1 MRGQCYDGARSGARS
16 GCSTLVRQQAPMA
29 TYVHCAAHRLNLAV
43 VSACKIQVLKNVE
56 AYIGEIARFF
66 AFSAKRQRLFDK
78 AIDVILPSAKA
89 QKLKDACRTR
99 WIQRIDS
106 YIVFLE
112 LLPALHTT
120 LQAMVFPRQYEDLGT
135 HWSWDSDT
143 ITKANGFCFQLQSS
157 SFLVGF
163 KILLEVLS
171 SLRGLTLKLQM
182 QAIDVIYAYKHVI
195 LSFSEMRA
203 KSEAHASLLKPSP

>member
-1 MRGQCYDGARSGARS
+1 MWRR
-16 GCSTLVRQQAPMA
+16 TLERWP
-29 TYVHCAAHRLNLAV
+29 
-43 VSACKIQVLKNVE
+43 VSA
-56 AYIGEIARFF
+56 G
-66 AFSAKRQRLFDK
+66 LFNK
-78 AIDVILPSAKA
+78 QLMSLSQA

-120 LQAMVFPRQYEDLGT
+120 LQAMVLPRQYEDLGT

-171 SLRGLTLKLQM
+171 SLRGLM
-182 QAIDVIYAYKHVI
+182 QP
-195 LSFSEMRA
+195 LT
-203 KSEAHASLLKPSP
+203 